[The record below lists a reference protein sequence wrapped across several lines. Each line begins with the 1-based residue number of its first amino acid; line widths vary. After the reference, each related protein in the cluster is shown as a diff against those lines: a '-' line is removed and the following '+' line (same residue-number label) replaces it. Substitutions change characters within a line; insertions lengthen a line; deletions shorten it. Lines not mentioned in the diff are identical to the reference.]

1 LSLSFGFERE
11 VPDIKD
17 ALREAEKHNVL
28 VLAAC
33 GNFGSS
39 RGWSWPAR
47 HPTVV
52 GLYAADGYG
61 NSYTRNPTP
70 LKDTPRFATL
80 GVAVA
85 GYSLLG
91 TLDLYSGTSVATP
104 IAAGIVGTL
113 IHFMRQYKEDY
124 LAAACYF
131 GRGYTVQAGSAKT
144 PSNSMRD
151 RYEELV
157 LKLTT
162 RTGIC
167 LIFSEMVVDREGYRV
182 LRPQKL
188 FEEKGEGV
196 HLAEVILRVL
206 ARI

>member
-1 LSLSFGFERE
+1 M
-11 VPDIKD
+11 
-17 ALREAEKHNVL
+17 AEM
-28 VLAAC
+28 
-33 GNFGSS
+33 
-39 RGWSWPAR
+39 
-47 HPTVV
+47 
-52 GLYAADGYG
+52 
-61 NSYTRNPTP
+61 
-70 LKDTPRFATL
+70 
-80 GVAVA
+80 
-85 GYSLLG
+85 
-91 TLDLYSGTSVATP
+91 
-104 IAAGIVGTL
+104 

-182 LRPQKL
+182 LQPQKL

-196 HLAEVILRVL
+196 HLVEVILRVL